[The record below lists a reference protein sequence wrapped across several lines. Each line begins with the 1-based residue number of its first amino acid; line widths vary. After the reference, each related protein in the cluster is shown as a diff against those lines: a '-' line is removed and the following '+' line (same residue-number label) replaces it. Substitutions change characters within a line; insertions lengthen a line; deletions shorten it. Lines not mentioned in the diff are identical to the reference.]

1 MRRVLDPSA
10 HIDLMDALRI
20 TARELPREELEDLCA
35 RTEVLPIDATAAH
48 RRAVAATL
56 GSPHARQMA
65 FVVVER
71 WIAVGIALAPS
82 AFAWALR
89 AAADMDTW
97 HRTRQRIELVWTG
110 PTPPGSTLRR
120 IDQGLL
126 EVIRRARESIVVVT
140 FAAWETPLLQAAL
153 REALDRGVRVT
164 FVIETREDSGGRL
177 NGDVR
182 DAMGADLMRRTE
194 VYVWPLDQRPREG
207 DRSRGSL
214 HAKCA
219 LADDC
224 LLLVSSANL
233 TEHAMSLNMEL
244 GLLVD
249 GGEVPG
255 RVGAHLRGLVREGV
269 LRIAKSVRPDSVT

>member
-1 MRRVLDPSA
+1 MDPSV
-10 HIDLMDALRI
+10 HMGIMDAVRI
-20 TARELPREELEDLCA
+20 AARDLPSEQLEDLCG
-35 RTEVLPIDATAAH
+35 RIEVLPRDASPAL
-48 RRAVAATL
+48 RRATAATL

-65 FVVVER
+65 RDAVER
-71 WIAVGIALAPS
+71 WIAVGVGLTPP

-89 AAADMDTW
+89 AAAEMDRW
-97 HRTRQRIELVWTG
+97 HRARQRIELVWTG
-110 PTPPGSTLRR
+110 PTPQGSTLRR

-126 EVIRRARESIVVVT
+126 ELIRRARESIVVVT

-153 REALDRGVRVT
+153 WEALERGVRVT

-177 NGDVR
+177 RGDTR
-182 DAMGADLMRRTE
+182 DVMGDEIMQRAE
-194 VYVWPLDQRPREG
+194 VYVWPIDQRPREG

-219 LADDC
+219 LADDR

-249 GGEVPG
+249 GGEVPS
-255 RVGAHLRGLVREGV
+255 RVGAHLRGLMEEGV
-269 LRIAKSVRPDSVT
+269 LRTARSAGPISTT